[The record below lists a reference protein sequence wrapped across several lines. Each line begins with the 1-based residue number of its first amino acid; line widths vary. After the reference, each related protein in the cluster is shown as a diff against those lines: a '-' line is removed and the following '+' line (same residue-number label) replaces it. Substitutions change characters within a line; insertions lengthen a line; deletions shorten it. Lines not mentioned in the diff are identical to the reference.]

1 MVKTPR
7 TRHSKTQKEPVTID
21 LDPDQVKREKVET
34 PDAPG
39 DTSKQEAKPEAQ
51 KPSDAAR
58 DSAKPE
64 AAKAEA
70 AAKPASS
77 AAAKDDK
84 AATSPKDK
92 PASKDAGFGR
102 DAKTGN
108 AGARQDDQAAKSAKP
123 EASTPATPAP
133 AKSGGGAGR
142 VLAGGVVGGVVALAI
157 AGGLQWAGVLPALD
171 TKSNAP
177 DPAVEVLRQQVAALE
192 SKLNEQP
199 AAGGESE
206 AVTAALSE
214 ASARAGAT
222 EQRLAEL
229 GDEITTLR
237 ESMSSGAAGEGP
249 GLEALSQR
257 LATLEEQT
265 ASLSASGDAGA
276 ALEGVTAQ
284 LSTMETAVQGATE
297 AARAANQ
304 SASGNATT
312 LSTLKS
318 ELDALKAQV
327 QEADAAPRMALVIAA
342 TTLKSAVE
350 RGTPYASELETYT
363 AIAPAGEA
371 EALAPLEANAASG
384 VPSRAT
390 LAAEAPAVAS
400 SIVAAVTREAG
411 DGGGGIIDNL
421 MASARSLVVVRPVGS
436 VEGEGPDAIAAR
448 MEAAVVANDYAKALA
463 EYETL
468 PEAGKQAAA
477 DFANK
482 LQARQAADQIL
493 NKALADALKGA

>member
-39 DTSKQEAKPEAQ
+39 DTSKQEAKPEAP

-64 AAKAEA
+64 ATKAEA

-133 AKSGGGAGR
+133 AKSGGAGR

-257 LATLEEQT
+257 LAALEEQT

>member
-39 DTSKQEAKPEAQ
+39 DTSKQEAKPEAP

-70 AAKPASS
+70 AAKPAVS
-77 AAAKDDK
+77 AAVKDDK
-84 AATSPKDK
+84 ASTSPKDK

-102 DAKTGN
+102 DAKPGN
-108 AGARQDDQAAKSAKP
+108 AGARQDDQAAKATKP
-123 EASTPATPAP
+123 ETSAPATPAP
-133 AKSGGGAGR
+133 AKSGGTGR

>member
-84 AATSPKDK
+84 ASTSPKDK

-133 AKSGGGAGR
+133 AKSGGAGR

-229 GDEITTLR
+229 GDEITALR
-237 ESMSSGAAGEGP
+237 ESMSSGAAGERP